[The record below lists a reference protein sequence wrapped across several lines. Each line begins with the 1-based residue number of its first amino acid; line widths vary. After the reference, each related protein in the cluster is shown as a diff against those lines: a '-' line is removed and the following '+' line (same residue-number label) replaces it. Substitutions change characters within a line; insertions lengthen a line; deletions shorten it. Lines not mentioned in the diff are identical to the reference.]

1 MYDLPE
7 EELEF
12 LNSNFNDKWER
23 VAEGNKRGLIIHS
36 YGLPQGYTPNEVN
49 LMLLIPTDYPAGQL
63 DMFYFSPG
71 VSISPEISRRDKF
84 AIGGLSFETHFGTQ
98 WQRWSRHYTWRPGE
112 DNIVTHVSYVRNE
125 LKSELRKAM

>member
-1 MYDLPE
+1 MYELPE
-7 EELEF
+7 EDLEF
-12 LNSNFNDKWER
+12 LNGNFNDKWER

-71 VSISPEISRRDKF
+71 VSREGGI

-125 LKSELRKAM
+125 LKSELQKAM